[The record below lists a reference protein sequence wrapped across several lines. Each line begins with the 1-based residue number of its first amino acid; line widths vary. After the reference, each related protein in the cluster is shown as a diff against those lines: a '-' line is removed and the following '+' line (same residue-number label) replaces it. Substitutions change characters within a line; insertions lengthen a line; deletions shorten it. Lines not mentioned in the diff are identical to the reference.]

1 MVCLTPLRKMVLAER
16 SMIHIFMYSFAAFA
30 VKHQTQAC
38 PSSCQCDSLKRDVGC
53 ISKRLTSVPRGLPP
67 RTRTLHLN
75 GNSIAALS
83 AHSFVRVPR
92 LEDLQLR
99 DCGVRDIGSGVFRGM
114 SHLARLDLSNN
125 DIQILH
131 PGAFAGLTTLK
142 TLLLHNNRLLEIKAG
157 AFSSLQQLRLL
168 NLTGNRLTYL
178 PDGALRGLKW
188 LENLRLSNNA
198 LSSLGDDVFAALS
211 SLRRLDLD
219 GNRLQFVP
227 VEALAKLRRVVAM
240 DLSEN
245 PLTFLGESAFRTPA
259 LQRLR
264 ADDTALQN
272 VAPGAFDASPG
283 LLWLHLRR
291 SQLKVVHPM
300 TSLTRLRQL
309 SLHGSPLQCDC
320 YLRDFRE
327 WLRVNAANLSFSGS
341 CATPAGVYLRPLTD
355 LQPDQLK
362 CESGQRS
369 PRPGA
374 PPREPKG
381 CPKRCNCRP
390 EVHHVACKSRA
401 LTAVPGNIPGYT
413 WLLDLQDNQVSV
425 VPKKAFSTAN
435 NLFSLHLQNNRINDF
450 GKDAFY
456 GLGKLIY
463 LYLSNNSISHL
474 KNYVFNG
481 LSSLTYLYL
490 DHNLLTVLSAC
501 MFKPLDNLNSLN
513 LGYNGIHLVD
523 EKAFDGARKLR
534 GLNLTSNN
542 VSSLPAATFSS
553 TPEIETLSLDKNKL
567 AHVPT
572 RCLQNAPNLKKL
584 DLSYNPI
591 KSIAP
596 DAFAKG
602 PRFLQHLWIG
612 YTDLQKVHAQSLRDL
627 SPTLRSLDLRHNKLR
642 SLQLPYSSLTSLR
655 VLHLHGNPWA
665 CDCSLM
671 PLQRWLEI
679 RRIRHGGKCAE
690 PKSVRG
696 KPLRSDS
703 LARCDRHHKSNSAR
717 STHPEGRRA
726 RHAHRRVSNAHAN
739 APE

>member
-1 MVCLTPLRKMVLAER
+1 MVLVER

-30 VKHQTQAC
+30 VKHQTQVC

-114 SHLARLDLSNN
+114 SHLAALDLSNN

-131 PGAFAGLTTLK
+131 PGAFDGLTTLK

-245 PLTFLGESAFRTPA
+245 PLTFLGDSAFRTPA

-374 PPREPKG
+374 PPLEPKG

-450 GKDAFY
+450 
-456 GLGKLIY
+456 
-463 LYLSNNSISHL
+463 
-474 KNYVFNG
+474 
-481 LSSLTYLYL
+481 
-490 DHNLLTVLSAC
+490 
-501 MFKPLDNLNSLN
+501 
-513 LGYNGIHLVD
+513 
-523 EKAFDGARKLR
+523 
-534 GLNLTSNN
+534 
-542 VSSLPAATFSS
+542 AATFSS

-726 RHAHRRVSNAHAN
+726 RRDI
-739 APE
+739 